1 MNKITI
7 LLKAKGKKPFQNRLY
22 NYKVHIIVLTIVLGN
37 YITIFLFVKK
47 SLKSNKVR
55 IKHGNKVHNTYLE
68 NEIASAKTSKEKS

>member
-47 SLKSNKVR
+47 V
-55 IKHGNKVHNTYLE
+55 
-68 NEIASAKTSKEKS
+68 SKGTKYE